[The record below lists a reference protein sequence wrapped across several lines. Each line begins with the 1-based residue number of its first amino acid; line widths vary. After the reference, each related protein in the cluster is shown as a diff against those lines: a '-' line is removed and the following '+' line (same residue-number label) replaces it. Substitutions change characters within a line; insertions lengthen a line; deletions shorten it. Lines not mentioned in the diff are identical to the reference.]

1 MREGGKVSTSLNV
14 GSLGHSWLN
23 YKTVTF
29 HEEKEICRGHLV
41 LAGNIVSSRSAEAQ
55 NNLLPLNLAV
65 ISVGDKEGGFS

>member
-1 MREGGKVSTSLNV
+1 MGLV
-14 GSLGHSWLN
+14 GHSWLN

-29 HEEKEICRGHLV
+29 RKEKESCRGHLV
-41 LAGNIVSSRSAEAQ
+41 VAGDIVSSRSAEAQ

>member
-1 MREGGKVSTSLNV
+1 V
-14 GSLGHSWLN
+14 GSIGHSGLN

-29 HEEKEICRGHLV
+29 REEKESSRGHLV
-41 LAGNIVSSRSAEAQ
+41 PAGNIVSSRSTEAQ